1 MSPTEFQ
8 DQLQVKLSEKWASF
22 ADLDAPPET
31 SEVPQFAEADLQ
43 ALLESERELAAA
55 SVTMQEFLI
64 HPGWKLMENY
74 RQARINALRSKLESL
89 DPVLDAQKI
98 LRAQCELSILRGYEN
113 FVLSRVGN
121 F

>member
-89 DPVLDAQKI
+89 NLETDAAKDI
-98 LRAQCELSILRGYEN
+98 KAELRILRGYEN